1 MRKRPITLL
10 ACMFLTGILWK
21 WTGLILS
28 LGIGLLLYFYATPWK
43 ERGIRFAVLV
53 AGMPVMLLLG
63 ALCVEK
69 QDAFRSVYLSV
80 LEEGQSVRLAGK
92 INRVEE
98 KTNCF
103 YYYLTDC
110 SVEQSD
116 HLMPC
121 NDVLAYVSSD
131 DYSVGQILILQG
143 TISLFDE
150 ATNEGQFDSRA
161 FYRSQKI
168 DFGVWVDSVERVE
181 GKSDRFRVWL
191 SRVRVELGIPLSRYA
206 DDDGVLSAML
216 LGDKTSLDSEIR
228 SLYQK
233 SGIAHVL
240 AISGLHISLL
250 GMALYRLLRH
260 RCGLTYLWAGI
271 VAASFLVAYTLMTG
285 NAVSAR
291 RATGMLIVY
300 LVADLLGRSYDM
312 LSALS
317 LIVILL
323 LWENPFLV
331 TNSGFQF
338 SVAAVV
344 GIGVGQ
350 GVLVPRVGS
359 WKVVYGRRK
368 KQDDVVRC
376 DAAKCDVA
384 KRDAAK
390 CDAAKRDAE
399 KCDATKRDA
408 AKCDAEKC
416 DAERI
421 RMQNLVDWMKRRMDK
436 CLPGMMISLSIQF
449 FTLPLVAYYYYEIPV
464 YAILLN
470 IPVLALIPYVL
481 GLAVFGSLTGQIAFL
496 QPLSFALC
504 RVCGWVL
511 HGYRW
516 LCDASLLLP
525 GARMITG
532 KPSDVRMVV
541 YSCLLGVFY
550 YVLWCGMRRD
560 RVNQEKGKIY
570 RGVEKSVPYV
580 EQGAVVSQAD
590 WEGRM
595 LSVSRERI
603 RIGLGFWIGIIIL
616 LAALLVHGN
625 QGFELNILD
634 VGQGDAIYLCA
645 SDGTNF
651 MIDGGST
658 DVKNVGTYR
667 ILPFLKAK
675 AIRKVD
681 YWFVSHTDED
691 HISGL
696 VEVMES
702 GYAVGTLVLAEAQK
716 EDEKA
721 HRLAELAQK
730 NGIRVCYMKAGDVL
744 GTRKEGVVNE
754 RNRAE
759 TFRIEC
765 LYPTNDNDSEDVN
778 DRCLVLYYEDENF
791 SAFFGGD
798 ISSEVEEQLVS
809 ASKCRQTDVLKAS
822 HHGSK
827 YSNSDVLL
835 HALHPRLTIA
845 SAGKKNRYGHPSPE
859 AIARVGESGSAFYST
874 IDYGRIRVRFVDGE
888 LVAEPYRK

>member
-69 QDAFRSVYLSV
+69 QDAFRSVYLSM

-390 CDAAKRDAE
+390 CDA
-399 KCDATKRDA
+399 
-408 AKCDAEKC
+408 
-416 DAERI
+416 ERI

-532 KPSDVRMVV
+532 KPSEVRVVV
-541 YSCLLGVFY
+541 YYGLLGAFY
-550 YVLWCGMRRD
+550 YVLWCGMKKKQRQMCTKGAQAEK
-560 RVNQEKGKIY
+560 QE
-570 RGVEKSVPYV
+570 
-580 EQGAVVSQAD
+580 
-590 WEGRM
+590 W
-595 LSVSRERI
+595 I
-603 RIGLGFWIGIIIL
+603 RSWFGFGLGLVLVL
-616 LAALLVHGN
+616 LLTFLFVRGKPE
-625 QGFELNILD
+625 FELDILD

-658 DVKNVGTYR
+658 DVKKVGTYR

-744 GTRKEGVVNE
+744 GTRKEDVVNE

-765 LYPTNDNDSEDVN
+765 LYPTNNNDSEDVN

-809 ASKCRQTDVLKAS
+809 AGKCRQTDVLKAS

-888 LVAEPYRK
+888 MVAEPYRKCL

>member
-384 KRDAAK
+384 K
-390 CDAAKRDAE
+390 
-399 KCDATKRDA
+399 
-408 AKCDAEKC
+408 C

-532 KPSDVRMVV
+532 KPSEVRVVV
-541 YSCLLGVFY
+541 YYGLLGAFY
-550 YVLWCGMRRD
+550 YVLWCGMKKKQRQMCTKGAQAEKQEWIRR
-560 RVNQEKGKIY
+560 RFGF
-570 RGVEKSVPYV
+570 
-580 EQGAVVSQAD
+580 
-590 WEGRM
+590 
-595 LSVSRERI
+595 
-603 RIGLGFWIGIIIL
+603 GLGLVLVL
-616 LAALLVHGN
+616 LLTFLFVRGKPE
-625 QGFELNILD
+625 FELDILD

-658 DVKNVGTYR
+658 DVKKVGTYR

-744 GTRKEGVVNE
+744 GTRKEDVVNE

-765 LYPTNDNDSEDVN
+765 LYPTNNNDSEDVN

-809 ASKCRQTDVLKAS
+809 AGKCRQTDVLKAS

-888 LVAEPYRK
+888 MVAEPYRKCLQQNKIVLQEWNRSVGQFDSYL

>member
-376 DAAKCDVA
+376 DEAKCDVA

-390 CDAAKRDAE
+390 CDAA
-399 KCDATKRDA
+399 
-408 AKCDAEKC
+408 KC

-436 CLPGMMISLSIQF
+436 CLPGMMISISIQL
-449 FTLPLVAYYYYEIPV
+449 FTIPLVAYYYYEIPV

-532 KPSDVRMVV
+532 KPSEVRVVV
-541 YSCLLGVFY
+541 YYGLLGAFY
-550 YVLWCGMRRD
+550 YVLWCGMKKKQRQMCTKGAQAEK
-560 RVNQEKGKIY
+560 QE
-570 RGVEKSVPYV
+570 
-580 EQGAVVSQAD
+580 
-590 WEGRM
+590 W
-595 LSVSRERI
+595 I
-603 RIGLGFWIGIIIL
+603 RSWFGFGLGLVLVL
-616 LAALLVHGN
+616 LLTFLFVRGKPE
-625 QGFELNILD
+625 FELDILD

-658 DVKNVGTYR
+658 DVKKVGTYR

-744 GTRKEGVVNE
+744 GTRKEDVVNE

-765 LYPTNDNDSEDVN
+765 LYPTNNNDSEDVN

-809 ASKCRQTDVLKAS
+809 AGKCRQTDVLKAS

-874 IDYGRIRVRFVDGE
+874 INYGRIRVRFVDGE
-888 LVAEPYRK
+888 MVAEPYRK

>member
-376 DAAKCDVA
+376 DAAKCD
-384 KRDAAK
+384 AA
-390 CDAAKRDAE
+390 
-399 KCDATKRDA
+399 
-408 AKCDAEKC
+408 KC

-421 RMQNLVDWMKRRMDK
+421 RMQNLVDWIKRRIDK

-532 KPSDVRMVV
+532 KPSEVRVVV
-541 YSCLLGVFY
+541 YYGLLGAFY
-550 YVLWCGMRRD
+550 YVLWCGMKKKQRQMCTKGAQAEK
-560 RVNQEKGKIY
+560 QE
-570 RGVEKSVPYV
+570 
-580 EQGAVVSQAD
+580 
-590 WEGRM
+590 W
-595 LSVSRERI
+595 I
-603 RIGLGFWIGIIIL
+603 RSWFGFGLGLVLVL
-616 LAALLVHGN
+616 LLTFLFVRGKPE
-625 QGFELNILD
+625 FELDILD

-658 DVKNVGTYR
+658 DVKKVGTYR

-744 GTRKEGVVNE
+744 GTRKEDVVNE

-765 LYPTNDNDSEDVN
+765 LYPTNNNDSEDVN

-809 ASKCRQTDVLKAS
+809 AGKCRQTDVLKAS

-888 LVAEPYRK
+888 MVAEPYRKCL

>member
-271 VAASFLVAYTLMTG
+271 VAASFLVASTLMTG

-376 DAAKCDVA
+376 DAAKCD
-384 KRDAAK
+384 AA
-390 CDAAKRDAE
+390 
-399 KCDATKRDA
+399 
-408 AKCDAEKC
+408 KC

-532 KPSDVRMVV
+532 KPSEVRVVV
-541 YSCLLGVFY
+541 YYGLLGAFY
-550 YVLWCGMRRD
+550 YVLWCGMKKKQRQMCTKGAQAEKQEWIRR
-560 RVNQEKGKIY
+560 RFGF
-570 RGVEKSVPYV
+570 
-580 EQGAVVSQAD
+580 
-590 WEGRM
+590 
-595 LSVSRERI
+595 
-603 RIGLGFWIGIIIL
+603 GLGLVLVL
-616 LAALLVHGN
+616 LLTFLFVRGKPE
-625 QGFELNILD
+625 FELDILD

-658 DVKNVGTYR
+658 DVKKVGTYR

-744 GTRKEGVVNE
+744 GTRKEDVVNE

-765 LYPTNDNDSEDVN
+765 LYPTNNNDSEDVN

-798 ISSEVEEQLVS
+798 ISSKVEEQLVS
-809 ASKCRQTDVLKAS
+809 AGKCRQTDVLKAS

-888 LVAEPYRK
+888 MVAEPYRKCL

>member
-390 CDAAKRDAE
+390 CDAAK
-399 KCDATKRDA
+399 
-408 AKCDAEKC
+408 C

-421 RMQNLVDWMKRRMDK
+421 RMQNLVDWMKHRMDK

-532 KPSDVRMVV
+532 KPSEVRVVV
-541 YSCLLGVFY
+541 YYGLLGASY
-550 YVLWCGMRRD
+550 YVLWCGMKKKQRQMCTKGAQAEK
-560 RVNQEKGKIY
+560 QE
-570 RGVEKSVPYV
+570 
-580 EQGAVVSQAD
+580 
-590 WEGRM
+590 W
-595 LSVSRERI
+595 I
-603 RIGLGFWIGIIIL
+603 RSWFGFGLGLVLVL
-616 LAALLVHGN
+616 LLTFLFVRGKPE
-625 QGFELNILD
+625 FELDILD

-658 DVKNVGTYR
+658 DVKKVGTYR

-730 NGIRVCYMKAGDVL
+730 NGIRVCYMKTGDVL
-744 GTRKEGVVNE
+744 GTRKEDVVNE

-809 ASKCRQTDVLKAS
+809 AGKCRQTDVLKAS

-888 LVAEPYRK
+888 MVAEPYRKCL

>member
-271 VAASFLVAYTLMTG
+271 VAAPFLVAYTLMTG

-376 DAAKCDVA
+376 DAAKCDAA

-390 CDAAKRDAE
+390 CDAA
-399 KCDATKRDA
+399 
-408 AKCDAEKC
+408 KC

-421 RMQNLVDWMKRRMDK
+421 RMQNLVDWMKHRMDK

-532 KPSDVRMVV
+532 KPSEVRVVV
-541 YSCLLGVFY
+541 YYGLLGAFY
-550 YVLWCGMRRD
+550 YVLWCGMKKKQRQMCTKGAQAEK
-560 RVNQEKGKIY
+560 QE
-570 RGVEKSVPYV
+570 
-580 EQGAVVSQAD
+580 
-590 WEGRM
+590 W
-595 LSVSRERI
+595 I
-603 RIGLGFWIGIIIL
+603 RSWFGFGLGLVLVL
-616 LAALLVHGN
+616 LLTFLFVRGKPE
-625 QGFELNILD
+625 FELDILD

-658 DVKNVGTYR
+658 DVKKVGTYR

-702 GYAVGTLVLAEAQK
+702 GYAVGTLALAEAQK

-744 GTRKEGVVNE
+744 GTRKEDVVNE

-765 LYPTNDNDSEDVN
+765 LYPTNNNDSEDVN

-809 ASKCRQTDVLKAS
+809 AGKCRQTDVLKAS

-859 AIARVGESGSAFYST
+859 AIARVGESGSTFYST

-888 LVAEPYRK
+888 MVAEPYRKCL

>member
-63 ALCVEK
+63 ALCVET

-390 CDAAKRDAE
+390 CDA
-399 KCDATKRDA
+399 
-408 AKCDAEKC
+408 
-416 DAERI
+416 ERI

-436 CLPGMMISLSIQF
+436 CLPGMMISISIQL
-449 FTLPLVAYYYYEIPV
+449 FTIPLVAYYYYEIPV

-504 RVCGWVL
+504 RVCGWILSV
-511 HGYRW
+511 YRL
-516 LCDASLLLP
+516 LCDAFLMLP
-525 GARMITG
+525 GARMIAG

-541 YSCLLGVFY
+541 YYGLLGVSY
-550 YVLWCGMRRD
+550 YVLWCGMKKKQRQMCTKGAQAEK
-560 RVNQEKGKIY
+560 QE
-570 RGVEKSVPYV
+570 
-580 EQGAVVSQAD
+580 
-590 WEGRM
+590 W
-595 LSVSRERI
+595 I
-603 RIGLGFWIGIIIL
+603 RSWFGFGLGLVLVL
-616 LAALLVHGN
+616 LLTFLFVRGKPE
-625 QGFELNILD
+625 FELDILD

-658 DVKNVGTYR
+658 DVKKVGTYR

-744 GTRKEGVVNE
+744 GTRKEDVVNE

-765 LYPTNDNDSEDVN
+765 LYPTNNNDSEDVN

-809 ASKCRQTDVLKAS
+809 AGKCRQTDVLKAS

-874 IDYGRIRVRFVDGE
+874 INYGRIRVRFVDGE
-888 LVAEPYRK
+888 MVAEPYRKCL

>member
-376 DAAKCDVA
+376 DAAKCDAA

-390 CDAAKRDAE
+390 CDAA
-399 KCDATKRDA
+399 
-408 AKCDAEKC
+408 KC

-481 GLAVFGSLTGQIAFL
+481 GLAVFGSLIGQIAFL

-532 KPSDVRMVV
+532 KPSEVRVVV
-541 YSCLLGVFY
+541 YYGLLGVSY
-550 YVLWCGMRRD
+550 YVLWCGMKKKQRQMCTKGAQAE
-560 RVNQEKGKIY
+560 NQE
-570 RGVEKSVPYV
+570 
-580 EQGAVVSQAD
+580 
-590 WEGRM
+590 W
-595 LSVSRERI
+595 I
-603 RIGLGFWIGIIIL
+603 RSWFGFGLGLVLVL
-616 LAALLVHGN
+616 LLTFLFVRGKPE
-625 QGFELNILD
+625 FELDILD

-658 DVKNVGTYR
+658 DVKKVGTYR

-721 HRLAELAQK
+721 YRLAELAQK

-744 GTRKEGVVNE
+744 GTRKEDVVNE
-754 RNRAE
+754 RNRAG

-809 ASKCRQTDVLKAS
+809 AGKCRQTDVLKAS

-859 AIARVGESGSAFYST
+859 AIARVDESGSTFYST

-888 LVAEPYRK
+888 MVAEPYRKCL

>member
-376 DAAKCDVA
+376 DAVKCDVA
-384 KRDAAK
+384 KRNAAK
-390 CDAAKRDAE
+390 CDAA
-399 KCDATKRDA
+399 
-408 AKCDAEKC
+408 KC

-421 RMQNLVDWMKRRMDK
+421 RMQNLVDWMKHRMDK

-532 KPSDVRMVV
+532 KPSEVRVVV
-541 YSCLLGVFY
+541 YYGLLGAFY
-550 YVLWCGMRRD
+550 YVLWCGMKKKQRQMCTKGAQAEK
-560 RVNQEKGKIY
+560 QE
-570 RGVEKSVPYV
+570 
-580 EQGAVVSQAD
+580 
-590 WEGRM
+590 W
-595 LSVSRERI
+595 I
-603 RIGLGFWIGIIIL
+603 RSWFGFGLGLVLVL
-616 LAALLVHGN
+616 LLTFLFVRGKPE
-625 QGFELNILD
+625 FELDILD

-658 DVKNVGTYR
+658 DVKKVGTYR

-744 GTRKEGVVNE
+744 GTRKEDVVNE

-765 LYPTNDNDSEDVN
+765 LYPTNNNDSEDVN

-809 ASKCRQTDVLKAS
+809 AGKCRQTDVLKAS

-888 LVAEPYRK
+888 MVAEPYRKCL

>member
-390 CDAAKRDAE
+390 CDAAK
-399 KCDATKRDA
+399 
-408 AKCDAEKC
+408 C

-532 KPSDVRMVV
+532 KPSEVRGVV
-541 YSCLLGVFY
+541 YYGLLGAFY
-550 YVLWCGMRRD
+550 YVLWCGMKKKQRQMCMKGAQAEKQEWIRR
-560 RVNQEKGKIY
+560 RFGF
-570 RGVEKSVPYV
+570 
-580 EQGAVVSQAD
+580 
-590 WEGRM
+590 
-595 LSVSRERI
+595 
-603 RIGLGFWIGIIIL
+603 GLGLVLVL
-616 LAALLVHGN
+616 LLTFLFVRGKPE
-625 QGFELNILD
+625 FELDILD

-658 DVKNVGTYR
+658 DVKKVGTYR

-744 GTRKEGVVNE
+744 GTRKEDVVNE

-765 LYPTNDNDSEDVN
+765 LYPTNNNDSEDVN

-809 ASKCRQTDVLKAS
+809 AGKCRQTDVLKAS

-888 LVAEPYRK
+888 MVAEPYRKCL

>member
-350 GVLVPRVGS
+350 CVLVPRVGS

-390 CDAAKRDAE
+390 CDAA
-399 KCDATKRDA
+399 
-408 AKCDAEKC
+408 KC

-532 KPSDVRMVV
+532 KPSEVRVVV
-541 YSCLLGVFY
+541 YYGLLGAFY
-550 YVLWCGMRRD
+550 YVLWCGMKKKQRQMCTKGAQAEKQEWIRR
-560 RVNQEKGKIY
+560 RFGF
-570 RGVEKSVPYV
+570 
-580 EQGAVVSQAD
+580 
-590 WEGRM
+590 
-595 LSVSRERI
+595 
-603 RIGLGFWIGIIIL
+603 GLGLVLVL
-616 LAALLVHGN
+616 LLTFLFVRGKPE
-625 QGFELNILD
+625 FELDILD

-658 DVKNVGTYR
+658 DVKKVGTYR

-744 GTRKEGVVNE
+744 GTRKEDVVNE

-765 LYPTNDNDSEDVN
+765 LYPTNNNDSEDVN

-809 ASKCRQTDVLKAS
+809 AGKCRQTDVLKAS

-888 LVAEPYRK
+888 MVAEPYRKCL

>member
-317 LIVILL
+317 LIAILL

-376 DAAKCDVA
+376 DAAKCD
-384 KRDAAK
+384 AA
-390 CDAAKRDAE
+390 
-399 KCDATKRDA
+399 
-408 AKCDAEKC
+408 KC

-532 KPSDVRMVV
+532 KPSEVRVVV
-541 YSCLLGVFY
+541 YYGLLGAFY
-550 YVLWCGMRRD
+550 YVLWCGMKKKQRQMCTKGAQAEKQEWIRR
-560 RVNQEKGKIY
+560 RFGF
-570 RGVEKSVPYV
+570 
-580 EQGAVVSQAD
+580 
-590 WEGRM
+590 
-595 LSVSRERI
+595 
-603 RIGLGFWIGIIIL
+603 GLGLVLVL
-616 LAALLVHGN
+616 LLTFLFVRGKPE
-625 QGFELNILD
+625 FELDILD

-658 DVKNVGTYR
+658 DVKKVGTYR

-744 GTRKEGVVNE
+744 GTRKEDVVNE

-765 LYPTNDNDSEDVN
+765 LYPTNNNDSEDVN

-809 ASKCRQTDVLKAS
+809 AGKCRQTDVLKAS

-888 LVAEPYRK
+888 MVAEPYRKCL

>member
-250 GMALYRLLRH
+250 GMMLYRLLRH

-390 CDAAKRDAE
+390 CDAAK
-399 KCDATKRDA
+399 
-408 AKCDAEKC
+408 C

-421 RMQNLVDWMKRRMDK
+421 RMQNLVDWMKRWMDK

-532 KPSDVRMVV
+532 KPSEVRVVV
-541 YSCLLGVFY
+541 YYGLLGAFY
-550 YVLWCGMRRD
+550 YVLWCGMKKKQRQMCTKGAQAEK
-560 RVNQEKGKIY
+560 QE
-570 RGVEKSVPYV
+570 
-580 EQGAVVSQAD
+580 
-590 WEGRM
+590 W
-595 LSVSRERI
+595 I
-603 RIGLGFWIGIIIL
+603 RSWFGFGLGLVLVL
-616 LAALLVHGN
+616 LLTFLFVRGKPE
-625 QGFELNILD
+625 FELDILD

-658 DVKNVGTYR
+658 DVKKVGTYR

-702 GYAVGTLVLAEAQK
+702 GYAVGTLVLADAQK

-721 HRLAELAQK
+721 YRLAELAQK
-730 NGIRVCYMKAGDVL
+730 NGIRVCYMKTGDVL
-744 GTRKEGVVNE
+744 GTRKEDVVNK

-765 LYPTNDNDSEDVN
+765 LYPTNNNDSEDVN

-809 ASKCRQTDVLKAS
+809 AGKCRQTDVLKAS

-888 LVAEPYRK
+888 MVAEPYRKCL

>member
-376 DAAKCDVA
+376 DAAKCD
-384 KRDAAK
+384 AA
-390 CDAAKRDAE
+390 
-399 KCDATKRDA
+399 
-408 AKCDAEKC
+408 KC

-532 KPSDVRMVV
+532 KPSEVRVVV
-541 YSCLLGVFY
+541 YYGLLGAFY
-550 YVLWCGMRRD
+550 YVLWCGMKKKQRQMCTKGAQAEKQEWIRR
-560 RVNQEKGKIY
+560 RFGF
-570 RGVEKSVPYV
+570 
-580 EQGAVVSQAD
+580 
-590 WEGRM
+590 
-595 LSVSRERI
+595 
-603 RIGLGFWIGIIIL
+603 GLGLVLVL
-616 LAALLVHGN
+616 LLTFLFVRGKPE
-625 QGFELNILD
+625 FELDILD

-658 DVKNVGTYR
+658 DVKKVGTYR

-744 GTRKEGVVNE
+744 GTRKEDVVNE

-765 LYPTNDNDSEDVN
+765 LYPTNNNDSEDVN

-809 ASKCRQTDVLKAS
+809 AGKCRQTDVLKAS

-888 LVAEPYRK
+888 MVAEPYRKCL

>member
-376 DAAKCDVA
+376 DAAKCD
-384 KRDAAK
+384 AA
-390 CDAAKRDAE
+390 
-399 KCDATKRDA
+399 
-408 AKCDAEKC
+408 KC

-532 KPSDVRMVV
+532 KPSEVRVVV
-541 YSCLLGVFY
+541 YYGLLGAFY
-550 YVLWCGMRRD
+550 YVLWCGMKKKQRQMCTKGAQAEK
-560 RVNQEKGKIY
+560 QE
-570 RGVEKSVPYV
+570 
-580 EQGAVVSQAD
+580 
-590 WEGRM
+590 W
-595 LSVSRERI
+595 I
-603 RIGLGFWIGIIIL
+603 RSWFGFGLGLVLVL
-616 LAALLVHGN
+616 LLTFLFVRGKPE
-625 QGFELNILD
+625 FELDILD

-658 DVKNVGTYR
+658 DVKKVGTYR

-675 AIRKVD
+675 AIRKMD

-744 GTRKEGVVNE
+744 GTRKEDVVNE

-765 LYPTNDNDSEDVN
+765 LYPTNNNDSEDVN

-809 ASKCRQTDVLKAS
+809 AGKCRQTDVLKAS

-888 LVAEPYRK
+888 MVAEPYRKCL

>member
-384 KRDAAK
+384 KRDAT
-390 CDAAKRDAE
+390 
-399 KCDATKRDA
+399 KCDAT
-408 AKCDAEKC
+408 KCDAEKC

-532 KPSDVRMVV
+532 KPSEVRVVV
-541 YSCLLGVFY
+541 YYGLLGAFY
-550 YVLWCGMRRD
+550 YVLWCGMKKKQRQMCTKGAQAEK
-560 RVNQEKGKIY
+560 QE
-570 RGVEKSVPYV
+570 
-580 EQGAVVSQAD
+580 
-590 WEGRM
+590 W
-595 LSVSRERI
+595 I
-603 RIGLGFWIGIIIL
+603 RSWLGFGLGLVLVL
-616 LAALLVHGN
+616 LLTFLFVRGKPE
-625 QGFELNILD
+625 FELDILD

-658 DVKNVGTYR
+658 DVKKVGTYR

-744 GTRKEGVVNE
+744 GTRKEDVVNE

-765 LYPTNDNDSEDVN
+765 LYPTNNNDSEDVN

-809 ASKCRQTDVLKAS
+809 AGKCRQTDVLKAS

-888 LVAEPYRK
+888 MVAEPYRKCL

>member
-350 GVLVPRVGS
+350 CVLVPRVGS

-390 CDAAKRDAE
+390 CDAA
-399 KCDATKRDA
+399 
-408 AKCDAEKC
+408 KC

-532 KPSDVRMVV
+532 KPSEVRVVV
-541 YSCLLGVFY
+541 YYGLLGAFY
-550 YVLWCGMRRD
+550 YVLWCGMKKKQRQMCTKGAQAEK
-560 RVNQEKGKIY
+560 QE
-570 RGVEKSVPYV
+570 
-580 EQGAVVSQAD
+580 
-590 WEGRM
+590 W
-595 LSVSRERI
+595 I
-603 RIGLGFWIGIIIL
+603 RSWFGFGLGLVLVL
-616 LAALLVHGN
+616 LLTFLFVRGKPE
-625 QGFELNILD
+625 FELDILD

-658 DVKNVGTYR
+658 DVKKVGTYR

-744 GTRKEGVVNE
+744 GTRKEDVVNK

-765 LYPTNDNDSEDVN
+765 LYPTNNNDSEDVN

-809 ASKCRQTDVLKAS
+809 AGKCRQTDVLKAS

-888 LVAEPYRK
+888 MVAEPYRKCL

>member
-181 GKSDRFRVWL
+181 GQSDRFRVWL

-350 GVLVPRVGS
+350 CVLVPRVGS

-384 KRDAAK
+384 KRDAA
-390 CDAAKRDAE
+390 
-399 KCDATKRDA
+399 
-408 AKCDAEKC
+408 KC

-532 KPSDVRMVV
+532 KPSEVRVVV
-541 YSCLLGVFY
+541 YYGLLGAFY
-550 YVLWCGMRRD
+550 YVLWCGMKKKQRQMCTKGAQAE
-560 RVNQEKGKIY
+560 NQE
-570 RGVEKSVPYV
+570 
-580 EQGAVVSQAD
+580 
-590 WEGRM
+590 W
-595 LSVSRERI
+595 I
-603 RIGLGFWIGIIIL
+603 RSWFGFGLGLVLVL
-616 LAALLVHGN
+616 LLTFLFVRGKPE
-625 QGFELNILD
+625 FELDILD

-658 DVKNVGTYR
+658 DVKKVGTYR

-744 GTRKEGVVNE
+744 GTRKEDVVNE

-765 LYPTNDNDSEDVN
+765 LYPTNNNDSEDVN

-809 ASKCRQTDVLKAS
+809 AGKCRQTDVLKAS

-859 AIARVGESGSAFYST
+859 AIARVDESGSTFYST

-888 LVAEPYRK
+888 MVAEPYRKCL

>member
-376 DAAKCDVA
+376 DAAKCD
-384 KRDAAK
+384 AA
-390 CDAAKRDAE
+390 
-399 KCDATKRDA
+399 
-408 AKCDAEKC
+408 KC

-421 RMQNLVDWMKRRMDK
+421 RMQNLVDWMKHRMDK

-532 KPSDVRMVV
+532 KPSEVRVVV
-541 YSCLLGVFY
+541 YYGLLGAFY
-550 YVLWCGMRRD
+550 YVLWCGMKKKQRQMCTKGAQAEK
-560 RVNQEKGKIY
+560 QE
-570 RGVEKSVPYV
+570 
-580 EQGAVVSQAD
+580 
-590 WEGRM
+590 W
-595 LSVSRERI
+595 I
-603 RIGLGFWIGIIIL
+603 RSWFGFGLGLVLVL
-616 LAALLVHGN
+616 LLTFLFVRGKPE
-625 QGFELNILD
+625 FELDILD

-658 DVKNVGTYR
+658 DVKKVGTYR

-744 GTRKEGVVNE
+744 GTRKEDVVNE

-765 LYPTNDNDSEDVN
+765 LYPTNNNDSEDVN

-809 ASKCRQTDVLKAS
+809 AGKCRQTDVLKAS

-888 LVAEPYRK
+888 MVAEPYRKCL

>member
-291 RATGMLIVY
+291 RANRMLIVY

-317 LIVILL
+317 LIAILL

-376 DAAKCDVA
+376 DEAKCDVA

-390 CDAAKRDAE
+390 CDAAK
-399 KCDATKRDA
+399 
-408 AKCDAEKC
+408 C

-421 RMQNLVDWMKRRMDK
+421 RMRNLVDWMKRRMDK

-532 KPSDVRMVV
+532 KPSEVRVVV
-541 YSCLLGVFY
+541 YYGLLGAFY
-550 YVLWCGMRRD
+550 YVLWCGMKKKQRQMCTKGAQAEKQEWIRR
-560 RVNQEKGKIY
+560 RFGF
-570 RGVEKSVPYV
+570 
-580 EQGAVVSQAD
+580 
-590 WEGRM
+590 
-595 LSVSRERI
+595 
-603 RIGLGFWIGIIIL
+603 GLGLVLVL
-616 LAALLVHGN
+616 LLTFLFVRGKPE
-625 QGFELNILD
+625 FELDILD

-658 DVKNVGTYR
+658 DVKKVGTYR

-744 GTRKEGVVNE
+744 GTRKEDVVNE

-765 LYPTNDNDSEDVN
+765 LYPTNNNDSEDVN

-809 ASKCRQTDVLKAS
+809 AGKCRQTDVLKAS

-888 LVAEPYRK
+888 MVAEPYRKCL

>member
-390 CDAAKRDAE
+390 CDA
-399 KCDATKRDA
+399 
-408 AKCDAEKC
+408 
-416 DAERI
+416 ERI

-532 KPSDVRMVV
+532 KPSEVRVVV
-541 YSCLLGVFY
+541 YYGLLGAFY
-550 YVLWCGMRRD
+550 YVLWCGMKKKQRQMCTKGAQAEK
-560 RVNQEKGKIY
+560 QE
-570 RGVEKSVPYV
+570 
-580 EQGAVVSQAD
+580 
-590 WEGRM
+590 W
-595 LSVSRERI
+595 I
-603 RIGLGFWIGIIIL
+603 RSWFGFGLGLVLVL
-616 LAALLVHGN
+616 LLTFLFVRGKPE
-625 QGFELNILD
+625 FELDILD

-658 DVKNVGTYR
+658 DVKKVGTYR

-744 GTRKEGVVNE
+744 GTRKEDVVNE
-754 RNRAE
+754 RNRAG

-765 LYPTNDNDSEDVN
+765 LYPTNNNDSEDVN

-809 ASKCRQTDVLKAS
+809 AGKCRQTDVLKAS

-888 LVAEPYRK
+888 MVAEPYRKCL

>member
-390 CDAAKRDAE
+390 CDAAK
-399 KCDATKRDA
+399 
-408 AKCDAEKC
+408 C

-532 KPSDVRMVV
+532 KPSEVRVVV
-541 YSCLLGVFY
+541 YYGLLGAFY
-550 YVLWCGMRRD
+550 YVLWCGMKKKQRQMCMKGAQAEKQEWIRR
-560 RVNQEKGKIY
+560 RFGF
-570 RGVEKSVPYV
+570 
-580 EQGAVVSQAD
+580 
-590 WEGRM
+590 
-595 LSVSRERI
+595 
-603 RIGLGFWIGIIIL
+603 GLGLVLVL
-616 LAALLVHGN
+616 LLTFLFVRGKPE
-625 QGFELNILD
+625 FELDILD

-658 DVKNVGTYR
+658 DVKKVGTYR

-744 GTRKEGVVNE
+744 GTRKEDVVNE

-765 LYPTNDNDSEDVN
+765 LYPTNNNDSEDVN

-809 ASKCRQTDVLKAS
+809 AGKCRQTDVLKAS

-888 LVAEPYRK
+888 MVAEPYRKCL

>member
-359 WKVVYGRRK
+359 WKVVYGRRM

-376 DAAKCDVA
+376 DAAKCD
-384 KRDAAK
+384 AA
-390 CDAAKRDAE
+390 
-399 KCDATKRDA
+399 
-408 AKCDAEKC
+408 KC

-532 KPSDVRMVV
+532 KPSEVRVVV
-541 YSCLLGVFY
+541 YYGLLGAFY
-550 YVLWCGMRRD
+550 YVLWCGMKKKQRQMCTKGAQAEK
-560 RVNQEKGKIY
+560 QE
-570 RGVEKSVPYV
+570 
-580 EQGAVVSQAD
+580 
-590 WEGRM
+590 W
-595 LSVSRERI
+595 I
-603 RIGLGFWIGIIIL
+603 RSWFGFGLGLVLVL
-616 LAALLVHGN
+616 LLTFLFVRGKPE
-625 QGFELNILD
+625 FELDILD

-658 DVKNVGTYR
+658 DVKKVGTYR

-744 GTRKEGVVNE
+744 GTRKEDVVNE

-765 LYPTNDNDSEDVN
+765 LYPTNNNDSEDVN

-809 ASKCRQTDVLKAS
+809 AGKCRQTDVLKAS

-888 LVAEPYRK
+888 MVAEPYRKCL

>member
-271 VAASFLVAYTLMTG
+271 VAAPFLVAYTLMTG

-390 CDAAKRDAE
+390 CDAA
-399 KCDATKRDA
+399 
-408 AKCDAEKC
+408 KC

-532 KPSDVRMVV
+532 KPSEVRVVV
-541 YSCLLGVFY
+541 YYGLLGAFY
-550 YVLWCGMRRD
+550 YVLWCGMKKKQRQMCTKGAQAEKQEWIRR
-560 RVNQEKGKIY
+560 RFGF
-570 RGVEKSVPYV
+570 
-580 EQGAVVSQAD
+580 
-590 WEGRM
+590 
-595 LSVSRERI
+595 
-603 RIGLGFWIGIIIL
+603 GLGLVLVL
-616 LAALLVHGN
+616 LLTFLFVRGKPE
-625 QGFELNILD
+625 FELDILD

-658 DVKNVGTYR
+658 DVKKVGTYR

-744 GTRKEGVVNE
+744 GTRKEDVVNE

-765 LYPTNDNDSEDVN
+765 LYPTNNNDSEDVN

-809 ASKCRQTDVLKAS
+809 AGKCRQTDVLKAS

-888 LVAEPYRK
+888 MVAEPYRKCL

>member
-376 DAAKCDVA
+376 DEAKCDVA

-390 CDAAKRDAE
+390 CDVAKRDATKCDATKCDAAKRDA
-399 KCDATKRDA
+399 A
-408 AKCDAEKC
+408 KC

-436 CLPGMMISLSIQF
+436 CLPGMMISISIQL
-449 FTLPLVAYYYYEIPV
+449 FTIPLVAYYYYEIPV

-532 KPSDVRMVV
+532 KPSEVRVVV
-541 YSCLLGVFY
+541 YYGLLGAFY
-550 YVLWCGMRRD
+550 YVLWCGMKKKQRQMCTKGAQAEK
-560 RVNQEKGKIY
+560 QE
-570 RGVEKSVPYV
+570 
-580 EQGAVVSQAD
+580 
-590 WEGRM
+590 W
-595 LSVSRERI
+595 I
-603 RIGLGFWIGIIIL
+603 RSWFGFGLGLVLVL
-616 LAALLVHGN
+616 LLTFLFVRGKPE
-625 QGFELNILD
+625 FELDILD

-658 DVKNVGTYR
+658 DVKKVGTYR

-744 GTRKEGVVNE
+744 GTRKEDVVNE

-809 ASKCRQTDVLKAS
+809 DGKCRQTDVLKAS

-888 LVAEPYRK
+888 MVAEPYRKCL

>member
-390 CDAAKRDAE
+390 CDVAKRDAT
-399 KCDATKRDA
+399 KCDAT
-408 AKCDAEKC
+408 KCDAEKC

-532 KPSDVRMVV
+532 KPSEVRVVV
-541 YSCLLGVFY
+541 YYGLLGAFY
-550 YVLWCGMRRD
+550 YVLWCGMKKKQRQMCTKGAQAEKQEWIRR
-560 RVNQEKGKIY
+560 RFGF
-570 RGVEKSVPYV
+570 
-580 EQGAVVSQAD
+580 
-590 WEGRM
+590 
-595 LSVSRERI
+595 
-603 RIGLGFWIGIIIL
+603 GLGLVLVL
-616 LAALLVHGN
+616 LLTFLFVRGKPE
-625 QGFELNILD
+625 FELDILD

-658 DVKNVGTYR
+658 DVKKVGTYR

-744 GTRKEGVVNE
+744 GTRKEDVVNE

-859 AIARVGESGSAFYST
+859 AIARVGESGSTFYST

-888 LVAEPYRK
+888 MVAEPYRKCL

>member
-368 KQDDVVRC
+368 KRDDVVRC

-390 CDAAKRDAE
+390 CDAA
-399 KCDATKRDA
+399 
-408 AKCDAEKC
+408 KC

-532 KPSDVRMVV
+532 KPSEVRVVV
-541 YSCLLGVFY
+541 YYGLLGAFY
-550 YVLWCGMRRD
+550 YVLWCGMKKKQRQMCTKGAQAEK
-560 RVNQEKGKIY
+560 QE
-570 RGVEKSVPYV
+570 
-580 EQGAVVSQAD
+580 
-590 WEGRM
+590 W
-595 LSVSRERI
+595 I
-603 RIGLGFWIGIIIL
+603 RSWFGFGLGLVLVL
-616 LAALLVHGN
+616 LLTFLFVRGKPE
-625 QGFELNILD
+625 FELDILD

-658 DVKNVGTYR
+658 DVKKVGTYR

-744 GTRKEGVVNE
+744 GTRKEDVVNE

-765 LYPTNDNDSEDVN
+765 LYPTNNNDSEDVN

-809 ASKCRQTDVLKAS
+809 AGKCRQTDVLKAS

-888 LVAEPYRK
+888 MVAEPYRKCL

>member
-376 DAAKCDVA
+376 DAAKCD
-384 KRDAAK
+384 AA
-390 CDAAKRDAE
+390 
-399 KCDATKRDA
+399 
-408 AKCDAEKC
+408 KC

-541 YSCLLGVFY
+541 YYCLLGVSY
-550 YVLWCGMRRD
+550 YVLWCGMKKKQRQMCMKGAQTEK
-560 RVNQEKGKIY
+560 QE
-570 RGVEKSVPYV
+570 
-580 EQGAVVSQAD
+580 
-590 WEGRM
+590 W
-595 LSVSRERI
+595 I
-603 RIGLGFWIGIIIL
+603 RSWFGLGLGLVLVL
-616 LAALLVHGN
+616 LLTFLFVRGKPE
-625 QGFELNILD
+625 FELDILD

-658 DVKNVGTYR
+658 DVKKVGTYR

-744 GTRKEGVVNE
+744 GTRKEDVVNE

-765 LYPTNDNDSEDVN
+765 LYPTNNNDSEDVN

-809 ASKCRQTDVLKAS
+809 AGKCRQTDVLKAS

-888 LVAEPYRK
+888 MVAEPYRKCL

>member
-92 INRVEE
+92 ISRVEE

-150 ATNEGQFDSRA
+150 ATNEGQFDSHA

-350 GVLVPRVGS
+350 GVLVPRGRCYGS
-359 WKVVYGRRK
+359 HGRGGDWLG
-368 KQDDVVRC
+368 KQ
-376 DAAKCDVA
+376 
-384 KRDAAK
+384 
-390 CDAAKRDAE
+390 
-399 KCDATKRDA
+399 
-408 AKCDAEKC
+408 
-416 DAERI
+416 
-421 RMQNLVDWMKRRMDK
+421 WS
-436 CLPGMMISLSIQF
+436 GMMISISIQL
-449 FTLPLVAYYYYEIPV
+449 FTIPLVAYYYYEIPV

-532 KPSDVRMVV
+532 KPSEVRVVV
-541 YSCLLGVFY
+541 YYGLLGAFY
-550 YVLWCGMRRD
+550 YVLWCGMKKKQRQMCTKGAQAEKQEWIRR
-560 RVNQEKGKIY
+560 RFGF
-570 RGVEKSVPYV
+570 
-580 EQGAVVSQAD
+580 
-590 WEGRM
+590 
-595 LSVSRERI
+595 
-603 RIGLGFWIGIIIL
+603 GLGLVLVL
-616 LAALLVHGN
+616 LLTFLFVRGKPE
-625 QGFELNILD
+625 FELDILD

-658 DVKNVGTYR
+658 DVKKVGTYR

-744 GTRKEGVVNE
+744 GTRKEDVVNE

-765 LYPTNDNDSEDVN
+765 LYPTNNNDSEDVN

-809 ASKCRQTDVLKAS
+809 AGKCRQTDVLKAS

-888 LVAEPYRK
+888 MVAEPYRKCL

>member
-271 VAASFLVAYTLMTG
+271 VAVSFLVAYTLMTG

-390 CDAAKRDAE
+390 CDAAK
-399 KCDATKRDA
+399 
-408 AKCDAEKC
+408 C

-421 RMQNLVDWMKRRMDK
+421 RMRNLVDWMKHRMDK

-532 KPSDVRMVV
+532 KPSEVRVVV
-541 YSCLLGVFY
+541 YYGLLGAFY
-550 YVLWCGMRRD
+550 YVLWCGMKKKQRQMCTKGAQAEKQEWIRR
-560 RVNQEKGKIY
+560 RFGF
-570 RGVEKSVPYV
+570 
-580 EQGAVVSQAD
+580 
-590 WEGRM
+590 
-595 LSVSRERI
+595 
-603 RIGLGFWIGIIIL
+603 GLGLVLVL
-616 LAALLVHGN
+616 LLTFLFVRGKPE
-625 QGFELNILD
+625 FELDILD

-658 DVKNVGTYR
+658 DVKKVGTYR

-744 GTRKEGVVNE
+744 GTRKEDVVNE

-765 LYPTNDNDSEDVN
+765 LYPTNNNDSEDVN

-809 ASKCRQTDVLKAS
+809 AGKCRQTDVLKAS

-835 HALHPRLTIA
+835 HALHPHLTIA
-845 SAGKKNRYGHPSPE
+845 SAGKKNERTTKM
-859 AIARVGESGSAFYST
+859 IQT
-874 IDYGRIRVRFVDGE
+874 
-888 LVAEPYRK
+888 

>member
-181 GKSDRFRVWL
+181 GQSDRFRVWL

-260 RCGLTYLWAGI
+260 RCGLTYLWAEI

-390 CDAAKRDAE
+390 CDAAK
-399 KCDATKRDA
+399 
-408 AKCDAEKC
+408 C

-421 RMQNLVDWMKRRMDK
+421 RMQNLVDWMKRWMDK

-532 KPSDVRMVV
+532 KPSEVRVVV
-541 YSCLLGVFY
+541 YYGLLGAFY
-550 YVLWCGMRRD
+550 YVLWCGMKKKQRQMCTKGAQAEK
-560 RVNQEKGKIY
+560 QE
-570 RGVEKSVPYV
+570 
-580 EQGAVVSQAD
+580 
-590 WEGRM
+590 W
-595 LSVSRERI
+595 I
-603 RIGLGFWIGIIIL
+603 RSWFGFGLGLVLVL
-616 LAALLVHGN
+616 LLTFLFVRGKPE
-625 QGFELNILD
+625 FELDILD

-658 DVKNVGTYR
+658 DVKKVGTYR

-721 HRLAELAQK
+721 YRLAELAQK

-744 GTRKEGVVNE
+744 GTRKEDVVNE
-754 RNRAE
+754 RNRAG

-809 ASKCRQTDVLKAS
+809 AGKCRQTDVLKAS

-888 LVAEPYRK
+888 MVAEPYRKCL

>member
-1 MRKRPITLL
+1 
-10 ACMFLTGILWK
+10 
-21 WTGLILS
+21 
-28 LGIGLLLYFYATPWK
+28 
-43 ERGIRFAVLV
+43 
-53 AGMPVMLLLG
+53 MLLLG

-376 DAAKCDVA
+376 DAAKCD
-384 KRDAAK
+384 AA
-390 CDAAKRDAE
+390 
-399 KCDATKRDA
+399 
-408 AKCDAEKC
+408 KC

-532 KPSDVRMVV
+532 KPSEVRVVV
-541 YSCLLGVFY
+541 YYGLLGAFY
-550 YVLWCGMRRD
+550 YVLWCGMKKKQRQMCTKGAQAEK
-560 RVNQEKGKIY
+560 QE
-570 RGVEKSVPYV
+570 
-580 EQGAVVSQAD
+580 
-590 WEGRM
+590 W
-595 LSVSRERI
+595 I
-603 RIGLGFWIGIIIL
+603 RSWFGFGLGLVLVL
-616 LAALLVHGN
+616 LLTFLFVRGKPE
-625 QGFELNILD
+625 FELDILD

-658 DVKNVGTYR
+658 DVKKVGTYR

-675 AIRKVD
+675 AIRKMD

-721 HRLAELAQK
+721 HWLAELAQK

-744 GTRKEGVVNE
+744 GTRKEDVVNE

-765 LYPTNDNDSEDVN
+765 LYPTNNNDSEDVN

-809 ASKCRQTDVLKAS
+809 AGKCRQTDVLKAS

-888 LVAEPYRK
+888 MVAEPYRKCL

>member
-390 CDAAKRDAE
+390 CDAAK
-399 KCDATKRDA
+399 
-408 AKCDAEKC
+408 C

-532 KPSDVRMVV
+532 KPSEVRVVV
-541 YSCLLGVFY
+541 YYGLLGAFY
-550 YVLWCGMRRD
+550 YVLWCGMKKKQRQMCTKGAQAE
-560 RVNQEKGKIY
+560 NQE
-570 RGVEKSVPYV
+570 
-580 EQGAVVSQAD
+580 
-590 WEGRM
+590 W
-595 LSVSRERI
+595 I
-603 RIGLGFWIGIIIL
+603 RSWFGFGLGLVLVL
-616 LAALLVHGN
+616 LLTFLFVRGKPE
-625 QGFELNILD
+625 FELDILD

-658 DVKNVGTYR
+658 DVKKVGTYR

-744 GTRKEGVVNE
+744 GTRKEDVVNE

-765 LYPTNDNDSEDVN
+765 LYPTNNNDSEDVN

-809 ASKCRQTDVLKAS
+809 AGKCRQTDVLKAS

-888 LVAEPYRK
+888 MVAEPYRKCL

>member
-390 CDAAKRDAE
+390 CDVAKRDATKCDATKCDAAKRDA
-399 KCDATKRDA
+399 A
-408 AKCDAEKC
+408 KC

-436 CLPGMMISLSIQF
+436 CLPGMMISISIQL
-449 FTLPLVAYYYYEIPV
+449 FTIPLVAYYYYEIPV

-532 KPSDVRMVV
+532 KPSEVRVVV
-541 YSCLLGVFY
+541 YYGLLGVSY
-550 YVLWCGMRRD
+550 YVLWCGMKKKQRQMCTKGAQAE
-560 RVNQEKGKIY
+560 NQE
-570 RGVEKSVPYV
+570 
-580 EQGAVVSQAD
+580 
-590 WEGRM
+590 W
-595 LSVSRERI
+595 I
-603 RIGLGFWIGIIIL
+603 RSWFGFGLGLVLVL
-616 LAALLVHGN
+616 LLTFLFVRGKPE
-625 QGFELNILD
+625 FELDILD

-658 DVKNVGTYR
+658 DVKKVGTYR

-730 NGIRVCYMKAGDVL
+730 NGIRVCYMKTGDVL
-744 GTRKEGVVNE
+744 GTRKEDVVNK

-765 LYPTNDNDSEDVN
+765 LYPTNNNDSEDAN

-809 ASKCRQTDVLKAS
+809 AGKCRQTDVLKAS

-888 LVAEPYRK
+888 MVAEPYRKCL

>member
-271 VAASFLVAYTLMTG
+271 VAAPFLVAYTLMTG

-359 WKVVYGRRK
+359 WKVVYGCRK

-390 CDAAKRDAE
+390 CDAA
-399 KCDATKRDA
+399 
-408 AKCDAEKC
+408 KC

-532 KPSDVRMVV
+532 KPSEVRVVV
-541 YSCLLGVFY
+541 YYGLLGAFY
-550 YVLWCGMRRD
+550 YVLWCGMKKKQRQMCTKGAQAEK
-560 RVNQEKGKIY
+560 QE
-570 RGVEKSVPYV
+570 
-580 EQGAVVSQAD
+580 
-590 WEGRM
+590 W
-595 LSVSRERI
+595 I
-603 RIGLGFWIGIIIL
+603 RSWFGFGLGLVLVL
-616 LAALLVHGN
+616 LLTFLFVRGKPE
-625 QGFELNILD
+625 FELDILD

-658 DVKNVGTYR
+658 DVKKVGTYR

-744 GTRKEGVVNE
+744 GTRKEDVVNE

-765 LYPTNDNDSEDVN
+765 LYPTNNNDSEDVN

-809 ASKCRQTDVLKAS
+809 AGKCRQTDVLKAS

-888 LVAEPYRK
+888 MVAEPYRKCL

>member
-390 CDAAKRDAE
+390 CDAAK
-399 KCDATKRDA
+399 
-408 AKCDAEKC
+408 C

-421 RMQNLVDWMKRRMDK
+421 RMQNLVDWMKRWMDK

-532 KPSDVRMVV
+532 KPSEVRVVV
-541 YSCLLGVFY
+541 YYGLLGAFY
-550 YVLWCGMRRD
+550 YVLWCGMKKKQRQMCTKGAQAEKQEWIRR
-560 RVNQEKGKIY
+560 RFGF
-570 RGVEKSVPYV
+570 
-580 EQGAVVSQAD
+580 
-590 WEGRM
+590 
-595 LSVSRERI
+595 
-603 RIGLGFWIGIIIL
+603 GLGLVLVL
-616 LAALLVHGN
+616 LLTFLFVRGKPE
-625 QGFELNILD
+625 FELDILD

-658 DVKNVGTYR
+658 DVKKVGTYR

-744 GTRKEGVVNE
+744 GTRKEDVVNE

-765 LYPTNDNDSEDVN
+765 LYPTNNNDSEDVN

-809 ASKCRQTDVLKAS
+809 AGKCRQTDVLKAS

-888 LVAEPYRK
+888 MVAEPYRKCL

>member
-350 GVLVPRVGS
+350 CVLVPRVGS

-390 CDAAKRDAE
+390 CDAA
-399 KCDATKRDA
+399 
-408 AKCDAEKC
+408 KC

-532 KPSDVRMVV
+532 KPSEVRVVV
-541 YSCLLGVFY
+541 YYGLLGAFY
-550 YVLWCGMRRD
+550 YVLWCGMKKKQRQMCMKGAQAEKQEWIRR
-560 RVNQEKGKIY
+560 RFGF
-570 RGVEKSVPYV
+570 
-580 EQGAVVSQAD
+580 
-590 WEGRM
+590 
-595 LSVSRERI
+595 
-603 RIGLGFWIGIIIL
+603 GLGLVLVL
-616 LAALLVHGN
+616 LLTFLFVRGKPE
-625 QGFELNILD
+625 FELDILD

-658 DVKNVGTYR
+658 DVKKVGTYR

-744 GTRKEGVVNE
+744 GTRKEDVVNE
-754 RNRAE
+754 RNRAG

-809 ASKCRQTDVLKAS
+809 AGKCRQTDVLKAS

-888 LVAEPYRK
+888 MVAEPYRKCL

>member
-376 DAAKCDVA
+376 DEAKCDVA

-390 CDAAKRDAE
+390 CDVAKRDAT
-399 KCDATKRDA
+399 KCDATKCDASKRDA
-408 AKCDAEKC
+408 AKC

-436 CLPGMMISLSIQF
+436 CLPGMMISISIQL
-449 FTLPLVAYYYYEIPV
+449 FTIPLVAYYYYEIPV

-532 KPSDVRMVV
+532 KPSEVRVVV
-541 YSCLLGVFY
+541 YYGLLGAFY
-550 YVLWCGMRRD
+550 YVLWCGMKKKQRQMCTKGAQAEK
-560 RVNQEKGKIY
+560 QE
-570 RGVEKSVPYV
+570 
-580 EQGAVVSQAD
+580 
-590 WEGRM
+590 W
-595 LSVSRERI
+595 I
-603 RIGLGFWIGIIIL
+603 RSWFGFGLGLVLVL
-616 LAALLVHGN
+616 LLTFLFVRGKPE
-625 QGFELNILD
+625 FELDILD

-658 DVKNVGTYR
+658 DVKKVGTYR

-744 GTRKEGVVNE
+744 GTRKEDVVNE

-765 LYPTNDNDSEDVN
+765 LYPTNNNDSEDVN

-809 ASKCRQTDVLKAS
+809 AGKCRQTDVLKAS

-874 IDYGRIRVRFVDGE
+874 INYGRIRVRFVDGE
-888 LVAEPYRK
+888 MVAEPYRKCL

>member
-390 CDAAKRDAE
+390 CDAAK
-399 KCDATKRDA
+399 
-408 AKCDAEKC
+408 C

-532 KPSDVRMVV
+532 KPSEVRVVV
-541 YSCLLGVFY
+541 YYGLLGAFY
-550 YVLWCGMRRD
+550 YVLWCGMKKKQRQMCTKGAQAEK
-560 RVNQEKGKIY
+560 QE
-570 RGVEKSVPYV
+570 
-580 EQGAVVSQAD
+580 
-590 WEGRM
+590 W
-595 LSVSRERI
+595 I
-603 RIGLGFWIGIIIL
+603 RSWFGFGLGLVLVL
-616 LAALLVHGN
+616 LLTFLFVRGKPE
-625 QGFELNILD
+625 FELDILD

-658 DVKNVGTYR
+658 DVKKVGTYR

-744 GTRKEGVVNE
+744 GTRKEDVVNE

-765 LYPTNDNDSEDVN
+765 LYPTNNNDSEDVN

-809 ASKCRQTDVLKAS
+809 AGKCRQTDVLKAS

-859 AIARVGESGSAFYST
+859 AIARVGESGSTFYST

-888 LVAEPYRK
+888 MVAEPYRKCL